1 MALYFLS
8 LKIRHKQ
15 PRSIKLIEKFMPQ
28 TGKLHNRLI
37 YKYIQTNP
45 FPYVMETCGFF
56 VENRLKNCGKYPHK
70 PVEKGKISP
79 GAKTRFTHFTP

>member
-1 MALYFLS
+1 
-8 LKIRHKQ
+8 
-15 PRSIKLIEKFMPQ
+15 
-28 TGKLHNRLI
+28 
-37 YKYIQTNP
+37 
-45 FPYVMETCGFF
+45 METCGTF